1 MQKAGEIIPE
11 VLEVIKSKRPENTV
25 PYHIPDKC
33 PVCGAPVVR
42 DEGAAASRCQGAECP
57 AQLVRHIVHFASKNA
72 MDIDGLGSALAKAL
86 MENGL
91 VHSPGDLYYLDAQQV
106 AALDRMGKK
115 SSENLI
121 DAIEKSK
128 GSDLSRLLFALGI
141 AQVGQS
147 AAKSLA
153 EHFKTLDAIESASPE
168 ELTAVDDIGE
178 VTAHNIAGWF
188 SQPQSQ
194 HLLKLLRD
202 AGVNTKS
209 ADKTES
215 DGRFAGMTF
224 VLTGAL
230 SKYTRDEAAEIIATF
245 GGKASGSVSKKTT
258 YVVAGENAGSKLKKA
273 QELGVTVISEDDFE
287 AMIK

>member
-1 MQKAGEIIPE
+1 M
-11 VLEVIKSKRPENTV
+11 
-25 PYHIPDKC
+25 
-33 PVCGAPVVR
+33 
-42 DEGAAASRCQGAECP
+42 
-57 AQLVRHIVHFASKNA
+57 
-72 MDIDGLGSALAKAL
+72 
-86 MENGL
+86 
-91 VHSPGDLYYLDAQQV
+91 
-106 AALDRMGKK
+106 
-115 SSENLI
+115 
-121 DAIEKSK
+121 
-128 GSDLSRLLFALGI
+128 
-141 AQVGQS
+141 GQS

-194 HLLKLLRD
+194 HLLKLLHD